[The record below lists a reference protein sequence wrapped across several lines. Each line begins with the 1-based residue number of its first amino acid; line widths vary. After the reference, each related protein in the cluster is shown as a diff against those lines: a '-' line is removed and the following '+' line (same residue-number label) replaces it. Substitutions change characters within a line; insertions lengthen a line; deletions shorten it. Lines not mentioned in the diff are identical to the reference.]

1 MIIETVII
9 TSFGGLSGR
18 QISLQGGMN
27 VIVGPNESGK
37 STIYHAIEHA
47 LFTPSNLTPAKLQK
61 QMGRF
66 IPLGGGDTIE
76 AAIHFKSRGNT
87 YILQR
92 RWGASCS
99 SSLTLPNGSMLTDD
113 DAIQGVIR
121 ECMQAPEGTYK
132 KVMMTYQTGLART
145 IRDLRQDKDTLESL
159 GDLLRKAV
167 MEMDGVSVDAFRD
180 KIEDTYTGYFGRWDM
195 DAGYPEGN
203 RGIESPWVKGAGS
216 VTRLFYEKENLRKA
230 REHAAEYEKKLDDVN
245 KTITDQGSQKNT
257 LEAYIKRNKPLK
269 EDAVKRRQIE
279 AEAAGLRLEYEKL
292 EKINTHWPVV
302 ESKVNEISKQIP
314 ELEEKEKRL
323 TKQKQEAER
332 YQKDKLLLERY
343 SRVKKKKNAADEANR
358 GMQKVTKLSDGCLK
372 AIREAVAKKS
382 RIEAALSAA
391 TLAVRFTPRKD
402 IELNI
407 QKGLEDAFR
416 SSVRAGAVVDFH
428 ADGRFLL
435 SHQEWDLE
443 VRAGEL
449 DYEKIVERY
458 KKAQSEVAELL
469 RNANAI
475 SLAEAEAM
483 NVNYKAALAELEK
496 ITYSLQEELGEETY
510 ESLQEKIAVL
520 QVTKPD
526 RGLETI
532 LSDLA
537 DTKAKIKSLK
547 GTLSELQ
554 EKLRSYVE
562 EFGDHHQL
570 LERLAELSGLRK
582 QKQKI
587 LSELTPLL
595 TEMES
600 IDAFICSYEEME
612 SQLKAVTATYHE
624 FIQERIRLEGK
635 APDRSV
641 EEIERD
647 LAEAAERFDT
657 ELRNGMAIARIKK
670 SMEGLLAEMDSATYT
685 GLEQEVSA
693 LLHKMTAGRYHEVVM
708 EEVIPDGFRRKDGAV
723 MPYDILSMGTKDI
736 LGIALRIAITKQFLA
751 EKEGF
756 IIMDD
761 PLVDLD
767 PDRQSKAAAS
777 IKTFAEDKQLIILTC
792 HPSHARLLGGNQ
804 IELSS

>member
-9 TSFGGLSGR
+9 TSFGGLSGK
-18 QISLQGGMN
+18 QIGLREGMN

-37 STIYHAIEHA
+37 STIYHAIENT
-47 LFTPSNLTPAKLQK
+47 LFTPSNLTPAKSKK

-66 IPLGGGDTIE
+66 IPVGGGDTVE
-76 AAIHFKSRGNT
+76 AAIHFKSRGNR
-87 YILQR
+87 YNLQR

-99 SSLTLPNGSMLTDD
+99 SSLVLPDGSMLTDD
-113 DAIQGVIR
+113 DAIQGIIR

-132 KVMMTYQTGLART
+132 KVMMTYQSGLART
-145 IRDLRQDKDTLESL
+145 IRDLQHDKAILESL

-180 KIEDTYTGYFGRWDM
+180 NIEDAYNGYFGRWDM
-195 DAGYPEGN
+195 EAGYPEGN
-203 RGIESPWVKGAGS
+203 RGIESPWLKGTGS

-230 REHAAEYEKKLDDVN
+230 REDAAEYEEKLDEVN
-245 KTITDQGSQKNT
+245 KTITDHGSKKNEIE
-257 LEAYIKRNKPLK
+257 LYIKRNKPLK

-302 ESKVNEISKQIP
+302 ESKINEISKQIP

-323 TKQKQEAER
+323 TKEKQKAER
-332 YQKDKLLLERY
+332 YQKDKLLLEHY
-343 SRVKKKKNAADEANR
+343 SRVKTKKQAVDEADR
-358 GMQKVTKLSDGCLK
+358 RLQKMAKLSDECLK
-372 AIREAVAKKS
+372 ALREAVARKS

-391 TLAVRFTPRKD
+391 QLAVRFTPAKD
-402 IELNI
+402 VELDI
-407 QKGLEDAFR
+407 QKGLEDTFHR
-416 SSVRAGAVVDFH
+416 SAKGGTVVDFQ

-435 SHQEWDLE
+435 SHQDWDLE

-469 RNANAI
+469 RNVNAAN
-475 SLAEAEAM
+475 LEEAEAV
-483 NVNYKAALAELEK
+483 NVNYKAALAQRDKRL
-496 ITYSLQEELGEETY
+496 YSLQEELGEDTY
-510 ESLQEKIAVL
+510 ESLQEKVAML
-520 QVTKPD
+520 QVAKPD

-537 DTKAKIKSLK
+537 DTKAKIKGLK
-547 GTLSELQ
+547 GSLSELQ
-554 EKLRSYVE
+554 ENHRAYGK

-570 LERLAELSGLRK
+570 LERLAEISGLRK
-582 QKQKI
+582 QKQKA
-587 LSELTPLL
+587 LSELAPLPAD
-595 TEMES
+595 MES
-600 IDAFICSYEEME
+600 IDAFIHNYEEME
-612 SQLKAVTATYHE
+612 SQLKAVTAKYHE
-624 FIQERIRLEGK
+624 LIQERIRLEGK

-647 LAEAAERFDT
+647 LAEAAERFDA
-657 ELRNGMAIARIKK
+657 ELRNGMAIARIKQN
-670 SMEGLLAEMDSATYT
+670 MERLLEEMDSTTYT

-693 LLHKMTAGRYHEVVM
+693 LLQKMTAGRYHEVVM
-708 EEVIPDGFRRKDGAV
+708 EEVIPNGFRRKDGAV
-723 MPYDILSMGTKDI
+723 MPYDVLSMGTKDL

-751 EKEGF
+751 GKEGF

-767 PDRQSKAAAS
+767 PERQAKAAES
-777 IKTFAEDKQLIILTC
+777 IKDFAEDKQLIILTC

-804 IELSS
+804 IELHM